1 MSRLIPFVALSVV
14 LLAPTADAVVYCKE
28 VGVPKGC
35 VMRPGAGVG
44 APGVGVRDPGIN
56 QPGAAGNVG
65 VPRAD
70 VGAPGV
76 GVRDPG
82 INQPGAAGNVGVPG
96 DRGGPVNRVGPR

>member
-1 MSRLIPFVALSVV
+1 MSHLIPVVALLFG
-14 LLAPTADAVVYCKE
+14 LLLTPVAEAVVYCKAA
-28 VGVPKGC
+28 GVPKGC

-44 APGVGVRDPGIN
+44 APGVRDPGIN

-96 DRGGPVNRVGPR
+96 NRGGPVNRVGPR